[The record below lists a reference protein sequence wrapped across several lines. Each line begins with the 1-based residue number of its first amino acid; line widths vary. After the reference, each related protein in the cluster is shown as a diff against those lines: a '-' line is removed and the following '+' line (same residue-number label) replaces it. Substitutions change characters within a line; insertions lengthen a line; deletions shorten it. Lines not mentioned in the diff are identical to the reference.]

1 MQKLNMTFYF
11 LKISGNAMWKNVYAM
26 EIQCEGVEKNRAA
39 IYSEATT
46 STLLGK
52 PILTKI
58 KLKWKQSA
66 ELYIPW
72 SKRWSLSTV
81 DPVTETVIYF
91 SIFVSTNTAA
101 KESPNFTH
109 RTQYFPNTMKSPH
122 YRSPPNYIILA
133 IKLLLKTFIFIF
145 IYVLLFPLTN
155 FITRR

>member
-1 MQKLNMTFYF
+1 MR
-11 LKISGNAMWKNVYAM
+11 KNVYAM

-72 SKRWSLSTV
+72 SKRRSLSTV
-81 DPVTETVIYF
+81 DPVTEMVIYF

-109 RTQYFPNTMKSPH
+109 RT
-122 YRSPPNYIILA
+122 
-133 IKLLLKTFIFIF
+133 
-145 IYVLLFPLTN
+145 
-155 FITRR
+155 